1 MMNVG
6 PWILPSGS
14 PLNSSRTVNSIR
26 GGLCVGSGFWMGDSG
41 GAGGNA
47 GDCAAGGLYL
57 MDAVKELSVDGLDDK
72 GLAV

>member
-1 MMNVG
+1 
-6 PWILPSGS
+6 
-14 PLNSSRTVNSIR
+14 
-26 GGLCVGSGFWMGDSG
+26 MGDSG

-72 GLAV
+72 GLAVWIGGVAKVIVLALSHFRKQPLLSQVIGS